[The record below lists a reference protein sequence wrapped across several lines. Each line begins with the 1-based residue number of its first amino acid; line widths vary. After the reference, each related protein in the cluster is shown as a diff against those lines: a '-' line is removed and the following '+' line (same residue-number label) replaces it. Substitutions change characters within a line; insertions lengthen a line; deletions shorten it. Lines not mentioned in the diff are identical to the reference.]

1 MTLRLRQFMSFRL
14 GQCMRLHKL
23 MIMRQGGV
31 KTKHEGL
38 KVPEGMG
45 ETLREG

>member
-1 MTLRLRQFMSFRL
+1 MHAT
-14 GQCMRLHKL
+14 KL
-23 MIMRQGGV
+23 MIMREGGV